1 MSEDF
6 KGMRDALKR
15 VDFLH
20 HLSFAQLDEFLS
32 AMKPEKAKKGE
43 TIIKQGEQG
52 EKFYIIAAGE
62 VSIHVKEGFGKPK
75 KVAVLGD
82 GDFFGEIAL
91 LTDLPRIA
99 TVIAEKN
106 CDLFVMSKKNFKKI
120 VVANPGINRIIQETM
135 FSRKRR

>member
-1 MSEDF
+1 MNEDF
-6 KGMRDALKR
+6 KAMRDALKR

-20 HLSFAQLDEFLS
+20 HLNFAQLDEFLGS
-32 AMKPEKAKKGE
+32 MKQEKAKKGE
-43 TIIKQGEQG
+43 TIIRQGEAG
-52 EKFYIIAAGE
+52 EKFYIIASGE
-62 VSIHVKEGFGKPK
+62 VSVHVKEGFGKPK

-106 CDLFVMSKKNFKKI
+106 CELFVMSKRNFKKI

-135 FSRKRR
+135 FSRKRK